1 MDREIE
7 VKLEI
12 TQDNYKK
19 YLAFFLKNGVR
30 HTKKEQNDI
39 YFSPKYRP
47 FFGGDIDDECLRVR
61 VMKDKNIL
69 SYKKIFFGNSE
80 DDIHLAEHECEVSN
94 LEEIVKILERLDI
107 EQVLTL
113 SKVRDS
119 FMYQDIFEISLDKV
133 QNLGCFIEI
142 EVKDDTLSV
151 SDANQKLKELISY
164 LGLNLS
170 NRNLEGYANMLYDM
184 LQKKKTD

>member
-19 YLAFFLKNGVR
+19 YMALFLKNGVR

-94 LEEIVKILERLDI
+94 LEEIVKILER
-107 EQVLTL
+107 
-113 SKVRDS
+113 
-119 FMYQDIFEISLDKV
+119 
-133 QNLGCFIEI
+133 
-142 EVKDDTLSV
+142 
-151 SDANQKLKELISY
+151 
-164 LGLNLS
+164 
-170 NRNLEGYANMLYDM
+170 
-184 LQKKKTD
+184 